1 LEELNLANNQ
11 IKSIDGLEDGH
22 NLLKVLD
29 LSENLLDNLDELR
42 FLADIKTLRTLKLL
56 GNPMIPKQ
64 LAQQK
69 VYRLRTIHGL
79 SHLTNLDEISVSA
92 EEKVAA
98 LNKYSPPAEVLASNH
113 HVFKIYADSISQCW
127 LRSNLVE
134 QPQLRPWT

>member
-1 LEELNLANNQ
+1 MNLANNQ
-11 IKSIDGLEDGH
+11 INSIGGLEDGH

-29 LSENLLDNLDELR
+29 LSENLLDDLDGLR

-79 SHLTNLDEISVSA
+79 SHLTNLDEISISA

-98 LNKYSPPAEVLASNH
+98 LNKYSPPAKVLASNN
-113 HVFKIYADSISQCW
+113 HV
-127 LRSNLVE
+127 LNLF
-134 QPQLRPWT
+134 